1 MCYDVEVTAII
12 RTRIEANSPRE
23 AMNKLNDALWRCQ
36 AEGQVDEIDIDTQA
50 ETATV
55 TIP

>member
-12 RTRIEANSPRE
+12 RISIDANSPRE
-23 AMNKLNDALWRCQ
+23 AMNNLNDALWMCVV
-36 AEGQVDEIDIDTQA
+36 EGQASEIDIDTVA

-55 TIP
+55 MVP